1 MTLRRTFL
9 KTIAAAGTLSLL
21 GACARGAK
29 RGTRAQPHVVVIGGG
44 FAGATA
50 AKYLRLWSQGGIAV
64 TLIERRPQFI
74 SCPIS
79 NLVLAG
85 QASLADISVSYAG
98 LAQMGVTV
106 IQANAQ
112 RIDPEKRR
120 VFLTDGS
127 SLSYDR
133 CVLAPGVDLVMADI
147 PGLASEA
154 AQERFP
160 HAYKA
165 GPQTLALRQ
174 QLAAMP
180 DGGVFA
186 LTVPKIPY
194 VCPPGPYERASLI
207 ADYFRQ
213 HKPRSKILILDAND
227 GVTSKRPLFMQAW
240 AKHYPELIDY
250 RPNMPLRDVDARTGT
265 GIFDF
270 DQIPAD
276 VWNVIPTQ
284 QIGSIGRAIGHD
296 SSHDSGLKLANG
308 RWAEVDWLT
317 LESLSHP
324 NIHIIGD
331 ATASAPLMP
340 KSGHMANQHAK
351 VLAAALTNLYAGQEI
366 NRHPKVMNTCYSFVS
381 FAEAMHVATVFDYS
395 SGQKTFLA
403 VSGAGGLSERSSAD
417 EARYARAWAR
427 NIWADSLAAAG

>member
-1 MTLRRTFL
+1 MNSLLNQSPLFQ
-9 KTIAAAGTLSLL
+9 AALLCGLSLFSL
-21 GACARGAK
+21 AAPAAENMRGVCLAQSLVASCANCHGTNGQHA
-29 RGTRAQPHVVVIGGG
+29 TRAQPHVVVIGGG

-85 QASLADISVSYAG
+85 QASLTDISISYAG
-98 LAQMGVTV
+98 LAQMGVKV

-133 CVLAPGVDLVMADI
+133 CVLAPGVDFVTADI

-227 GVTSKRPLFMQAW
+227 GVTSKRPCSC
-240 AKHYPELIDY
+240 KPGPSTI
-250 RPNMPLRDVDARTGT
+250 
-265 GIFDF
+265 
-270 DQIPAD
+270 
-276 VWNVIPTQ
+276 
-284 QIGSIGRAIGHD
+284 
-296 SSHDSGLKLANG
+296 
-308 RWAEVDWLT
+308 
-317 LESLSHP
+317 
-324 NIHIIGD
+324 
-331 ATASAPLMP
+331 
-340 KSGHMANQHAK
+340 
-351 VLAAALTNLYAGQEI
+351 
-366 NRHPKVMNTCYSFVS
+366 
-381 FAEAMHVATVFDYS
+381 
-395 SGQKTFLA
+395 
-403 VSGAGGLSERSSAD
+403 RS
-417 EARYARAWAR
+417 
-427 NIWADSLAAAG
+427 